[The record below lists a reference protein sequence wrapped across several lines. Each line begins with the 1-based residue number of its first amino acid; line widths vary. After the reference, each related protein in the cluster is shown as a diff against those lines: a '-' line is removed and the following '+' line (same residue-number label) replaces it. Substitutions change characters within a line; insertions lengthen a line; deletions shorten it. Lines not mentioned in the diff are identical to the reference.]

1 MEYSFTR
8 NDLNYPVARLNME
21 AEAFAHWLN
30 IEMSRT
36 NDAQLQKIAIAVTEL
51 LQGRGW
57 QYDFSGR
64 EFHLELSRQQ
74 AIVSANAILEQ
85 RESDDIE
92 EREFEEQY
100 DDEFSDD
107 YEESELTDGAAGLTA
122 SCGLEDF
129 NILILAWIEY
139 KNG

>member
-1 MEYSFTR
+1 MEYSFVR

-21 AEAFAHWLN
+21 AEAFGHWLN

-36 NDAQLQKIAIAVTEL
+36 NDAQLQKIAIAVAEL

-57 QYDFSGR
+57 QYEFAGR
-64 EFHLELSRQQ
+64 EFHLELNRQQ
-74 AIVSANAILEQ
+74 AIVSSNAILEQ
-85 RESDDIE
+85 RESEDI
-92 EREFEEQY
+92 EEQY

-129 NILILAWIEY
+129 NILVLAWIEY

>member
-1 MEYSFTR
+1 MEYSFVR

-30 IEMSRT
+30 IEMSRA

-57 QYDFSGR
+57 QFEFEGR
-64 EFHLELSRQQ
+64 EFHLELNRQQ
-74 AIVSANAILEQ
+74 ALVSANRILEQ
-85 RESDDIE
+85 QANMDQE
-92 EREFEEQY
+92 EHEFDEQY
-100 DDEFSDD
+100 DDEFSDE
-107 YEESELTDGAAGLTA
+107 YQESELSDGAAGLVA

-129 NILILAWIEY
+129 KVLLLAWIDY